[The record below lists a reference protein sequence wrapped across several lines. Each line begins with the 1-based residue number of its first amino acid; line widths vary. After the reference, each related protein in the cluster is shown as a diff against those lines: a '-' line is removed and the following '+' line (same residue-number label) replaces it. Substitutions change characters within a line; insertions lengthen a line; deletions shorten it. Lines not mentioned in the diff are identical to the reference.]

1 VRLSS
6 EALRR
11 AACRGVAAYIRLVWR
26 TSRWRT
32 IRGEIPQ
39 RLHDAKKPFILA
51 FWHGRLLMMPMAWDP
66 KVAIR
71 MLISSHRD
79 GRLIADS
86 VARFGI
92 GSIAGSSSRGGTAAL
107 RQMVRALRDGACVG
121 ITPDGPRGPAEVA
134 SEGVAAAARLGR
146 VPIVPLS
153 HAASPRRVWRTWDR
167 FHLALPFGEGAFA
180 WGEPIEVPSEAQDL
194 EPWRRLVEERLTALG
209 REAEEALDRRAAPLV
224 AYRLAAR
231 LLSPALH
238 LLLHRRRARGKED
251 PARLPERTGL
261 PGMPRPDGPLLW
273 FHAASVGEA
282 TSTLPLIERLR
293 RDRPSLSIL
302 VTTGTVTSAR
312 LIESRI
318 KDRGVLHQ
326 FAPLDQPVWV
336 ARFLDHWR
344 PDLAIWVES
353 ELWPNLVRETRARN
367 IPMVLLNARLSQ
379 RSFARWQ
386 RFPQIA
392 KELVGSFDLA
402 LAQDAAQGER
412 LAALGARR
420 VLSAGDLK
428 SAADPLPVDDGRLA
442 QLVEATRG
450 RPLWLAAST
459 HPGEEA
465 AAIEAHR
472 RLVARFP
479 NLLTI
484 IAPRHPS
491 RRDEVKALLPGAT
504 LHSKGEAPNGA
515 FHLVDTIGELGLY
528 YRLAGI
534 VFVGGSL
541 TPKGGHN
548 PLEAALLDCA
558 IVMGPDTANCA
569 ASANDLA
576 AAGALSTVRDAA
588 SLAEEV
594 GHLLGDPARRQQRA
608 EAAARVAARYRGVL
622 DAVVRELTPFL
633 DRLEPVR
640 NAAA

>member
-32 IRGEIPQ
+32 IRGDVPR
-39 RLHDAKKPFILA
+39 RLHAAQRPFILA
-51 FWHGRLLMMPMAWDP
+51 FWHGRLLMMPMAWDLEVP
-66 KVAIR
+66 IR
-71 MLISSHRD
+71 MLISAHRD

-86 VARFGI
+86 VAHFGI

-107 RQMVRALRDGACVG
+107 RQMVRALREGACVG

-134 SEGVAAAARLGR
+134 SEGVVAAARLGR

-153 HAASPRRVWRTWDR
+153 YASSPRRLLRTWDR

-180 WGEPIEVPSEAQDL
+180 WGEPIEVPGEAQDL

-209 REAEEALDRRAAPLV
+209 REAEQALDRRAAPLV
-224 AYRLAAR
+224 AYRVAAR

-238 LLLHRRRARGKED
+238 LLLRQRRARGKED
-251 PARLPERTGL
+251 PSRLPERTGL
-261 PGMPRPDGPLLW
+261 PSRPRPDGPLVW

-302 VTTGTVTSAR
+302 LTTGTVTSAR

-318 KDRGVLHQ
+318 TDAAVLHQ
-326 FAPLDQPVWV
+326 FAPLDQPAWV

-344 PDLAIWVES
+344 PDLAVWVES

-367 IPMVLLNARLSQ
+367 VPMILLNARLSR

-392 KELVGSFDLA
+392 RELIGSFDLA

-412 LAALGARR
+412 LAILGARR
-420 VLSAGDLK
+420 VLSVGDLK
-428 SAADPLPVDDGRLA
+428 SAADPLPVDDARLA
-442 QLVEATRG
+442 ELAEATRG

-465 AAIEAHR
+465 AVIEAQQHLR
-472 RLVARFP
+472 TRFP

-491 RRDEVKALLPGAT
+491 RSDEVKAILPEAT
-504 LHSKGEAPNGA
+504 LHSKREAPNGA

-528 YRLAGI
+528 YRLASV

-569 ASANDLA
+569 ASAGDLA
-576 AAGALSTVRDAA
+576 AAGALRTVRDAA

-594 GHLLGDPARRQQRA
+594 GRLLADPAERKRRA
-608 EAAARVAARYRGVL
+608 EAGAGVAARYRGVL
-622 DAVVRELTPFL
+622 DGILEELTPFL